1 MKIQKK
7 VIAFSMIFILSLFVF
22 TACDTSKTALT
33 AEQFSEQMSQSGYET
48 ADVTEQFSEEKA
60 VESVTLAI
68 NENYQIEF
76 FVLSSNEIATSSFE
90 KNKTDFEAIE
100 TNSSSYKS
108 ISGNN
113 YIYYYRTTD
122 DLFCLVSQVENTMIY
137 VLTDKM
143 YADEIKET
151 IKHLGYI

>member
-7 VIAFSMIFILSLFVF
+7 VIVFSMIFILSLFVF

-33 AEQFSEQMSQSGYET
+33 AEQFSEQISQLEYET
-48 ADVTEQFSEEKA
+48 ADVTEQFSKEET

-76 FVLSSNEIATSSFE
+76 FVFSSNDISVSSFE
-90 KNKTDFEAIE
+90 TNKADFEAIK

-122 DLFCLVSQVENTMIY
+122 DQFCLVSQVENTMIY
-137 VLTDKM
+137 VLTNKE
-143 YADEIKET
+143 YAKEIKET
-151 IKHLGYI
+151 VKNLGYI